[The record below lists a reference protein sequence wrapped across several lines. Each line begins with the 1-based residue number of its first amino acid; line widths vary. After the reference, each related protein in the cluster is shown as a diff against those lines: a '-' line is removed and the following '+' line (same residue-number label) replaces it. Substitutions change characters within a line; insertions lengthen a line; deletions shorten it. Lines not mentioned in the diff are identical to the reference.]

1 VTHLR
6 GRRAT
11 RALVP
16 SASAGGVA
24 LVLYVIIAVGT
35 TKNANAAGFSIVVG
49 GVLLGL
55 FTLVVAF
62 LITVLISSFVGR
74 RTQP

>member
-1 VTHLR
+1 MN
-6 GRRAT
+6 GRIAT

-16 SASAGGVA
+16 SAIAGGIA
-24 LVLYVIIAVGT
+24 LVLYVIISVAT
-35 TKNANAAGFSIVVG
+35 TKNTNAASIVVG

-62 LITVLISSFVGR
+62 LITVIISSFVGR
-74 RTQP
+74 RAQP